1 MFRTLPA
8 ILAGILFMALTGC
21 HYTNIATP
29 QKGSEEEA
37 WEELIRESYPGYR
50 PPPTIIRRNTN
61 SKPVTP
67 LAGSE
72 TLKAED
78 DADAGKS
85 VPEVIP
91 AENKEQENK
100 TAEVKPA
107 EEKNADSAEVKPAE
121 EKPADNAEVKPAEEK
136 PADNAEVK
144 PAEEKPADSAAA
156 PAPTGINPP
165 DPTNSTVYEVKSG
178 DTLGSIARKNY
189 GNARFS
195 NVIFK
200 ANADILKDPNRL
212 RPGMKLILPK
222 L

>member
-136 PADNAEVK
+136 PAD
-144 PAEEKPADSAAA
+144 SAAA

>member
-136 PADNAEVK
+136 PAD
-144 PAEEKPADSAAA
+144 SAAA
-156 PAPTGINPP
+156 PAPPGINPP